1 MVLWLIKDGVK
12 CGPFED
18 YEVREMVREG
28 EVGEETKVWH
38 EGAEGWVPAPAIA
51 VLTGEFEKKVEPP
64 PPIPLA
70 MPPFRPWLRLGARFF
85 DFILYSAILNG
96 IFVLMGVTLGG
107 QQNSAGWL
115 IVAMLVPAILMEGAL
130 VSSFGFTPGKWL
142 LGLRVETRRR
152 ERLTTGQALIR
163 SMRVWILGMGMME
176 PILMFLGHSLS
187 LWFGLKKGALLWD
200 LQSGFQVSNLSLT
213 TKKVVIYWVL
223 LIVICGAKIA
233 LVLPEVW
240 PQVEEEMR
248 RQGKW
253 PI

>member
-1 MVLWLIKDGVK
+1 
-12 CGPFED
+12 
-18 YEVREMVREG
+18 
-28 EVGEETKVWH
+28 
-38 EGAEGWVPAPAIA
+38 
-51 VLTGEFEKKVEPP
+51 
-64 PPIPLA
+64 
-70 MPPFRPWLRLGARFF
+70 
-85 DFILYSAILNG
+85 
-96 IFVLMGVTLGG
+96 
-107 QQNSAGWL
+107 
-115 IVAMLVPAILMEGAL
+115 
-130 VSSFGFTPGKWL
+130 
-142 LGLRVETRRR
+142 
-152 ERLTTGQALIR
+152 
-163 SMRVWILGMGMME
+163 MME

>member
-1 MVLWLIKDGVK
+1 
-12 CGPFED
+12 
-18 YEVREMVREG
+18 
-28 EVGEETKVWH
+28 
-38 EGAEGWVPAPAIA
+38 
-51 VLTGEFEKKVEPP
+51 
-64 PPIPLA
+64 
-70 MPPFRPWLRLGARFF
+70 
-85 DFILYSAILNG
+85 
-96 IFVLMGVTLGG
+96 VLMGVTLGG